1 MAIIYPTS
9 MVACWIS
16 WTDWQE
22 SYASASLPV
31 WWFVSVGVATCTH
44 TCPAF
49 VIIKAAW
56 EKRDMSSL
64 ACRVYWC
71 SLVFSLQL
79 IIFSTYWSLLLFRT
93 LRLFLWPPH
102 SKGTFNKHHRA
113 GLPTLCSQNHFPWTN
128 SVWHCAQA
136 QEKSYERFAQLPSV
150 LLDWSILSS
159 MLPLF
164 SSSLIQL
171 SFAAKFFWVDWM
183 LVNGLFV
190 AVSALSAFFMEH
202 GCYSQYPAWQG
213 EPSRDGVEIMRLVFI
228 TLFRGTFVMF
238 INKRL

>member
-1 MAIIYPTS
+1 MR
-9 MVACWIS
+9 
-16 WTDWQE
+16 
-22 SYASASLPV
+22 
-31 WWFVSVGVATCTH
+31 
-44 TCPAF
+44 
-49 VIIKAAW
+49 
-56 EKRDMSSL
+56 EKRHVLLRLQGPLPKYQS
-64 ACRVYWC
+64 

-79 IIFSTYWSLLLFRT
+79 IIFSTSWLFLLFCT

-202 GCYSQYPAWQG
+202 GCYSQCPAWQS
-213 EPSRDGVEIMRLVFI
+213 EPWIRNNAFSFHHIIQRHICDVC
-228 TLFRGTFVMF
+228 
-238 INKRL
+238 K